1 MIDDFVKWMASLP
14 KFEQEQKMEI
24 LMNLF
29 APSSSYEDF
38 KRLKGALK
46 RRDDRIK
53 QLEDELQR
61 SSQHAFEKLFMNI
74 RQCPDYSN
82 IKRRIVA
89 AKLYKNL
96 AQQNKAQLHRN
107 TQLEFENCKLHREL
121 ALLKGK

>member
-29 APSSSYEDF
+29 APSSSHEDF

-61 SSQHAFEKLFMNI
+61 SSQHALEKLFMNI

-107 TQLEFENCKLHREL
+107 NQLEFENCKLHREL

>member
-1 MIDDFVKWMASLP
+1 MIGDFVKWMASLP
-14 KFEQEQKMEI
+14 KFEQEQRMEI

-29 APSSSYEDF
+29 APSSSHEDF

-96 AQQNKAQLHRN
+96 AQQNKALLHRN
-107 TQLEFENCKLHREL
+107 NQLEFGNCKLHKEL